1 MTTYYRGVEVSA
13 DVKSKSKKASD
24 LNYRGTKHDANIVKK
39 SSKTPGIYRGVE
51 TAAQHKVMN

>member
-13 DVKSKSKKASD
+13 EDKSKSEKASG
-24 LNYRGTKHDANIVKK
+24 LNYRGTKHNANVVKK

-51 TAAQHKVMN
+51 TAA

>member
-13 DVKSKSKKASD
+13 DVKSKSKASD
-24 LNYRGTKHDANIVKK
+24 LNYRGTKHNANVVKK

-51 TAAQHKVMN
+51 TAA